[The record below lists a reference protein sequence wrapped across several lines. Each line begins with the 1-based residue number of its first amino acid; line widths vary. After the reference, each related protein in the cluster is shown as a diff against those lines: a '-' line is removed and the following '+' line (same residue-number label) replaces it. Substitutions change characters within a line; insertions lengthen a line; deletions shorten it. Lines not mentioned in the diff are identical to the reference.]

1 VGLIS
6 KAINKVEKNAS
17 PAAGQKTTSE
27 PRRKKKLLIAASALL
42 VIGIC
47 LVAGYLFLLRPT
59 AEIPPRVPR
68 RSISAK
74 ARPPKPAPKHA
85 DQKKVAEASGEGVAG
100 KDSPSPE
107 TSEAAPSQKETG
119 KETVPVEAKDSKP
132 STPEE
137 TSLVRL
143 VEEQTSEEEEVPESM
158 ESSAGMPQE
167 EPDQEAEIVKSPVDQ
182 LLKPEESPA
191 MDEGQSIPAEA
202 PQSEDTKMAPGD
214 LPDER
219 SSAISEQNPWEE
231 IYPSYLE
238 EMDREWT
245 QRQLAVDQK
254 SASRARRYYRKGVSY
269 HRQGKLDGAIDSY
282 REALIFDPD
291 HLPTHINLSTAYL
304 QTGRFKEAEQELV
317 YLYALRPRDSKI
329 LFNFGLL
336 LYRIGEHVSAEIKL
350 KRLLDLDPF
359 QLEAGLLLAS
369 IYEEKGDI
377 GQALELCMRAHQINS
392 ADSRVLYRLGRAWD
406 MAGEPAKAVKY
417 YQLFLKTRSPKD
429 DKHQQAVRDRLAY
442 LINGKE

>member
-17 PAAGQKTTSE
+17 PAARQKTASE
-27 PRRKKKLLIAASALL
+27 PRRKKKLLIAASTLL
-42 VIGIC
+42 AIGIC

-59 AEIPPRVPR
+59 AEIPPEVPR

-74 ARPPKPAPKHA
+74 ARPPKPAPKHTG
-85 DQKKVAEASGEGVAG
+85 QKKVAEPSGEGVVG
-100 KDSPSPE
+100 KKSPSPE
-107 TSEAAPSQKETG
+107 TSETAPSKKETG
-119 KETVPVEAKDSKP
+119 KEALPVEARGTRP
-132 STPEE
+132 PMPEE
-137 TSLVRL
+137 TPPVQM
-143 VEEQTSEEEEVPESM
+143 VEDQVSGEEEVPESM
-158 ESSAGMPQE
+158 ESSAGMPEE
-167 EPDQEAEIVKSPVDQ
+167 EPDQEAQIVKSPVEN

-191 MDEGQSIPAEA
+191 MEEEQSIPAEA
-202 PQSEDTKMAPGD
+202 PELEDTKMTPGD
-214 LPDER
+214 LTEET
-219 SSAISEQNPWEE
+219 SSALSEQNPWEE
-231 IYPSYLE
+231 VYPSYLE
-238 EMDREWT
+238 GAQPEWT

-254 SASRARRYYRKGVSY
+254 SDSRARRYYQKGVSY
-269 HRQGKLDGAIDSY
+269 HRQGKLDDAIDSY

-291 HLPTHINLSTAYL
+291 HLPTHINLSTACL

-350 KRLLDLDPF
+350 KRLLDLEPF
-359 QLEAGLLLAS
+359 HLEAGLLLAS

-377 GQALELCMRAHQINS
+377 GQALELCMRAYQINS

-417 YQLFLKTRSPKD
+417 YQLFLKARSPKED
-429 DKHQQAVRDRLAY
+429 NHQQAVRDRLAY